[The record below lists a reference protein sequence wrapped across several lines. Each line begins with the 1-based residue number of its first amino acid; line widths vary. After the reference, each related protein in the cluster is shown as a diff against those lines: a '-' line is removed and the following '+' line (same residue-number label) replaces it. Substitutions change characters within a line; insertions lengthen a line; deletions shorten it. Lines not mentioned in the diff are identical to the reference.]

1 MKRNAPAPR
10 AAVVAKAG
18 SESGAVSAGGGSFD
32 SACTDSTTWHK
43 KGDDKKNCA
52 WVGKKKVN
60 RCAWVK
66 SEDGVLASVA
76 CPVACDTCL
85 LICEEAKQD
94 LEETLAEEK
103 QTCAEE
109 KQTCAEEKQTCAEE
123 KQTCARRRPA
133 RGPSC
138 VDSTTWHQG
147 WKKSKTCAWVGKSPA
162 KRCDKESKS
171 KVLASDACPV
181 ACDACPTW
189 AEVIAELEAANAA
202 LEGKYFDGCTECPN
216 GYTCDGVT
224 KTCAVNKY
232 VDNNECLECPASA
245 TCDGVNAVCDDVN
258 KYVDNNECLECPASA
273 TCDGVDATYS
283 PTDEIELKAA
293 AWDWIDDATSA
304 EAKYGHISEWDTSKV
319 TDMHELFYG
328 APSTRTSA
336 PGTCRR

>member
-1 MKRNAPAPR
+1 MWGNLLRLFGGGKTPPSMMAR
-10 AAVVAKAG
+10 ASLGASTTNGTIPAG

-60 RCAWVK
+60 RCKAWVK

-123 KQTCARRRPA
+123 K
-133 RGPSC
+133 
-138 VDSTTWHQG
+138 
-147 WKKSKTCAWVGKSPA
+147 
-162 KRCDKESKS
+162 
-171 KVLASDACPV
+171 
-181 ACDACPTW
+181 
-189 AEVIAELEAANAA
+189 AA
-202 LEGKYFDGCTECPN
+202 LEGPSRGLDDVAPGLEEVE
-216 GYTCDGVT
+216 DLR
-224 KTCAVNKY
+224 TCAVNKY

-258 KYVDNNECLECPASA
+258 KARRQQRVPR
-273 TCDGVDATYS
+273 V
-283 PTDEIELKAA
+283 
-293 AWDWIDDATSA
+293 
-304 EAKYGHISEWDTSKV
+304 
-319 TDMHELFYG
+319 
-328 APSTRTSA
+328 
-336 PGTCRR
+336 PG